1 MFAIYDMIHHITSM
15 YLGETDRRGS
25 HESVV
30 AQHIPLS
37 SSGGWDLVEGVR
49 TSGPLHPYL
58 CCNITH
64 SHPRVSPVGLAPCG
78 GNPASLTPHSCDVQS
93 NALQRLGT
101 PISTSRGCIDG
112 GVLGTIHSFQPWP
125 VANGRWALQHVP
137 LRLQPKTHERFRL
150 LPGLEWLAAHLAT
163 CNSPL
168 FLLQRCWQPGGSV
181 QRVAVADMLQ
191 GVVLGA
197 AHGA

>member
-1 MFAIYDMIHHITSM
+1 
-15 YLGETDRRGS
+15 
-25 HESVV
+25 
-30 AQHIPLS
+30 
-37 SSGGWDLVEGVR
+37 
-49 TSGPLHPYL
+49 
-58 CCNITH
+58 
-64 SHPRVSPVGLAPCG
+64 
-78 GNPASLTPHSCDVQS
+78 
-93 NALQRLGT
+93 LQRLGT